1 MLLTINLTRGQ
12 DALIMEAHQT
22 DATGTGTIRVDFST
36 LDLAVLMAS
45 RAELGAHEG
54 VLKEIDKAS
63 GGKTVLRL

>member
-1 MLLTINLTRGQ
+1 
-12 DALIMEAHQT
+12 
-22 DATGTGTIRVDFST
+22 
-36 LDLAVLMAS
+36 MAS